1 MERNPGRF
9 RIGEIYEKYAE
20 LGWRNVETRVDP
32 DSSKLRD
39 CGGDVRLEPWFLS
52 IVGTAAPAASQSI
65 VGPSATAASQ
75 SQLVPCPDQTY
86 SSPKKRSLSITR
98 ESHVGSSFMVESILP
113 DVPRGFLI

>member
-39 CGGDVRLEPWFLS
+39 CGGDVRLEPWFL
-52 IVGTAAPAASQSI
+52 SI